1 VAVITRTSRILRFV
15 GVLNEY
21 WLCCKKRKKHSKNG
35 ILPFFHSMKTATL
48 VRFPSL
54 AEKIRF
60 LYWLPEI
67 SILSTFPR
75 VGILSS
81 RDQLLRRLKW
91 SGESRNAPVFALVYL
106 NGDSSLF
113 AKEQE

>member
-1 VAVITRTSRILRFV
+1 M
-15 GVLNEY
+15 G
-21 WLCCKKRKKHSKNG
+21 
-35 ILPFFHSMKTATL
+35 M
-48 VRFPSL
+48 
-54 AEKIRF
+54 
-60 LYWLPEI
+60 
-67 SILSTFPR
+67 
-75 VGILSS
+75 LSS